1 MSEGEYLRHKGT
13 LVSEG
18 EYLRHKG
25 TLVPLICLHHTTVLH
40 FLQCCLSQNFVD
52 SVSVLRIYNFFITL
66 HNWNRQYLYISSPLV
81 FCARL
86 CYGKS
91 SNLENLCSTA
101 SESVLSDT
109 RYAIL
114 KA

>member
-1 MSEGEYLRHKGT
+1 M
-13 LVSEG
+13 SEG

-25 TLVPLICLHHTTVLH
+25 TLVPLICLHHTTDLH
-40 FLQCCLSQNFVD
+40 FLQCHLSQNFVYF
-52 SVSVLRIYNFFITL
+52 VSFLRIYNFFITL
-66 HNWNRQYLYISSPLV
+66 HNLNCQYLYIFSPLV
-81 FCARL
+81 FCTRL

-91 SNLENLCSTA
+91 SNLENLCSPA